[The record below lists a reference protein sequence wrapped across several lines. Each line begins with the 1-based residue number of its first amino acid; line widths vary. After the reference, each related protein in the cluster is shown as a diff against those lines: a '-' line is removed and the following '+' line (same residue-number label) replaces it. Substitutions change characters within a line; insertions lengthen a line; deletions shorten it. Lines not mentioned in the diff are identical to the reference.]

1 MNPKMK
7 YGISNGIRLFVCA
20 MAVFFSF
27 LAIVDSFQKRA
38 EIIYSGEFVSEAD
51 FKFIELPNILQ
62 YPTGNKISKVEKIEV
77 IQPINRLAYS
87 VLEEQSIEIKSVAET
102 VHIFLPIASLFKY
115 SLNTHA
121 P

>member
-1 MNPKMK
+1 MKPKTK
-7 YGISNGIRLFVCA
+7 YGLSNGIRLFVCA

-27 LAIVDSFQKRA
+27 LAIVDSFQKKA

-62 YPTGNKISKVEKIEV
+62 YPSGNKISKVERVEV
-77 IQPINRLAYS
+77 IQPLYRIAYAA
-87 VLEEQSIEIKSVAET
+87 LEEPNIEIKSVART
-102 VHIFLPIASLFKY
+102 VHILLPIATFFKY